1 MKRRLLKSL
10 PLLLVN
16 VTVWA
21 QVNQS
26 VESDQKACAALVH
39 SGGPVGSAELIQPPF
54 TVTET
59 FGPKERWK
67 NYTVT
72 VPFCR
77 VIGTLRPEPKSEIHF
92 ELWLPPRASWNGKF
106 EGVGAGGSLG
116 TILYGS
122 LMRGLMRNYAVV
134 ATDNGH
140 KSEAFD
146 VSWAAGHP
154 ERVVDFGYR
163 AEHVVT
169 QAAKDLA
176 KDFYGRAPQYSY
188 FVGCSQGGHHGMTEA
203 QRFPEDYDG
212 IIAGAPVYSWTDEM
226 VDQAWNARALQ
237 QIPSHALSKEK
248 LVLLAK
254 AVTKACAG
262 PDGLIADP
270 RKCSFDPST
279 LLCKGGDDNQCL
291 TGPEIETVRQMYD
304 GPKTSTGVQLSPGL
318 ARGSESTWDR
328 LWSNPDHLGGSW
340 LGVFRYMVFE
350 DPTWD
355 LPKMNFDRD
364 PEVARKKLAATLNPE
379 SPDLSRFAKRDGK
392 IIVYHGW
399 ADDMVPSQGS
409 VNYFESVVQTLG
421 ATQVNDFYRLF
432 MVPAMAHCAGG
443 PGANVLFQSEIAPKV
458 PLDPD
463 RDMLTAL
470 EHWVEKG
477 EAPGRF
483 VASRVEQD
491 GIITRTRLVCP
502 YPFFAAYS
510 GTGDPA
516 QAQTWTCLK

>member
-1 MKRRLLKSL
+1 
-10 PLLLVN
+10 
-16 VTVWA
+16 
-21 QVNQS
+21 
-26 VESDQKACAALVH
+26 
-39 SGGPVGSAELIQPPF
+39 
-54 TVTET
+54 
-59 FGPKERWK
+59 
-67 NYTVT
+67 
-72 VPFCR
+72 
-77 VIGTLRPEPKSEIHF
+77 
-92 ELWLPPRASWNGKF
+92 
-106 EGVGAGGSLG
+106 
-116 TILYGS
+116 
-122 LMRGLMRNYAVV
+122 
-134 ATDNGH
+134 
-140 KSEAFD
+140 
-146 VSWAAGHP
+146 
-154 ERVVDFGYR
+154 
-163 AEHVVT
+163 
-169 QAAKDLA
+169 
-176 KDFYGRAPQYSY
+176 
-188 FVGCSQGGHHGMTEA
+188 
-203 QRFPEDYDG
+203 
-212 IIAGAPVYSWTDEM
+212 M